1 MADASEPQ
9 PDPDVDDEGEK
20 TKKRGKSKKGSFPK
34 RYIVAI
40 MIFLGICVQYALRVN
55 LSVAIGA
62 MCNNHT
68 IEQNGFTIK
77 KVGVPAEGGY
87 STKFYTGDGLNFEF
101 VLLGSVPRSEHLTI
115 CITFL
120 TEKVT
125 LSYTFQRK
133 WQPFHIPTVGTLRL
147 FSDGLLEM
155 F

>member
-9 PDPDVDDEGEK
+9 PDPEVDDEGEK

-68 IEQNGFTIK
+68 IEQNGFTIN

-87 STKFYTGDGLNFEF
+87 STTFYTGGELNFEF
-101 VLLGSVPRSEHLTI
+101 VLLGSVPRS
-115 CITFL
+115 
-120 TEKVT
+120 
-125 LSYTFQRK
+125 
-133 WQPFHIPTVGTLRL
+133 
-147 FSDGLLEM
+147 
-155 F
+155 